1 MKAFVD
7 TNVIL
12 DYVLQREHYIEA
24 KNVIAKLM
32 TAKYELLISVGGFYT
47 MLFVVD
53 KYFRNEL
60 HKNRL
65 EARELTRNVM
75 RKTLSAF
82 DVADHDK
89 KTLLMGVDELR
100 FKDIEDS
107 CQYQLAK
114 KHGCDIFVTF
124 NTADFPETAIQEVE
138 VVSPTGFTL

>member
-32 TAKYELLISVGGFYT
+32 AAKYEMLMSVGGFYT

-53 KYFRNEL
+53 KYFRNEQ

-75 RKTLSAF
+75 RKLPLTQQTSL
-82 DVADHDK
+82 K
-89 KTLLMGVDELR
+89 Q
-100 FKDIEDS
+100 
-107 CQYQLAK
+107 QYRKWRL
-114 KHGCDIFVTF
+114 
-124 NTADFPETAIQEVE
+124 
-138 VVSPTGFTL
+138 

>member
-32 TAKYELLISVGGFYT
+32 AAKYELLISVGGFYT

-100 FKDIEDS
+100 FKDIEDTANTNLLRS
-107 CQYQLAK
+107 MA
-114 KHGCDIFVTF
+114 VTYLL
-124 NTADFPETAIQEVE
+124 PLIQQT
-138 VVSPTGFTL
+138 SLKRLYRKWRL